1 MNSKFVDK
9 ESYNVST
16 PVVNQNSELQS
27 KQDCSTTPT
36 GAYSELKWNAKP
48 LYCPQPPTSSACSS
62 PPRCTSS
69 SNELDN
75 DALETQTQIPLL
87 AGKTALLIVDV
98 QPEYWSSCPSVRKDF
113 PDFETNLARTI
124 QTARERRCKI
134 IWVRADY
141 RRETSPWLVQFERL
155 SRNKRPDAVIE
166 LPCDPD
172 DEEFGW
178 EPFATPEGGEAI
190 IAKTSWSST
199 TNTALID
206 LLRSS
211 AIDTVLVC
219 GLITSVCV
227 QHSAFG
233 VFEAGYRTLLVEDA
247 CGDRG
252 RARHEA
258 ALALY
263 GGYMYELIRS
273 DELADPNNER
283 GLKQAEPVW
292 ISVGDLK
299 QKNGRNRRGREK
311 LRTIENGLN
320 TDKDILDRK
329 KRKIS
334 IEAEV
339 DVKAG
344 DGKDC
349 CTVKR
354 SKSNVSI
361 ISITDHSDLN
371 QF

>member
-16 PVVNQNSELQS
+16 PVDNQNSEQKS
-27 KQDCSTTPT
+27 KQDCSTTRT
-36 GAYSELKWNAKP
+36 GGYGELKWNAEP
-48 LYCPQPPTSSACSS
+48 LYCPHPSASSASGISIPIACSS
-62 PPRCTSS
+62 PAGCTS
-69 SNELDN
+69 SNELSN
-75 DALETQTQIPLL
+75 DPLETQTQIPLL

-155 SRNKRPDAVIE
+155 SRNKRPDALIE

-178 EPFATPEGGEAI
+178 EPFATPEGGDAI
-190 IAKTSWSST
+190 ITKTSWSST

-283 GLKQAEPVW
+283 GLKQAEPSW
-292 ISVGDLK
+292 ITVGDLK
-299 QKNGRNRRGREK
+299 QKNGRKHRGRSK
-311 LRTIENGLN
+311 SPTSENDFN
-320 TDKDILDRK
+320 TDKAILDGK

-334 IEAEV
+334 IEETYE
-339 DVKAG
+339 KAA
-344 DGKDC
+344 DGKAS

-354 SKSNVSI
+354 SKSTVSI
-361 ISITDHSDLN
+361 ISITD
-371 QF
+371 